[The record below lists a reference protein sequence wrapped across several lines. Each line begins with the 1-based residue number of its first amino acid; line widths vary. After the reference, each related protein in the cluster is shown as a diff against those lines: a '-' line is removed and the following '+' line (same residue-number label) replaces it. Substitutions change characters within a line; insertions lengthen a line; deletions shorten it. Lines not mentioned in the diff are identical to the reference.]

1 MAYITLKKKIANL
14 YNELD
19 DLNEHSNH
27 IKNSSLNDLPVS
39 NERLK
44 LYDIMLYQK
53 KNIALKKK
61 DIKSKIREEKKYFL
75 NSKSII
81 NFKIFES
88 ENFTYPLKKK
98 EKFNQNFQ
106 KKYNELKS
114 FTNNF
119 NNFDE
124 SNKENLRRNKSNFFY
139 EIKNYKNYK
148 NGKMLNK
155 KESLKKE
162 IMSELGNGYKINTNG
177 NFNLLRSYSNFFE
190 PKNKKTEFNCIQ
202 GVNII

>member
-53 KNIALKKK
+53 KNISLKKK

-81 NFKIFES
+81 NFKNFES
-88 ENFTYPLKKK
+88 ENVTYPLKKK
-98 EKFNQNFQ
+98 
-106 KKYNELKS
+106 
-114 FTNNF
+114 
-119 NNFDE
+119 
-124 SNKENLRRNKSNFFY
+124 
-139 EIKNYKNYK
+139 
-148 NGKMLNK
+148 GK
-155 KESLKKE
+155 
-162 IMSELGNGYKINTNG
+162 I
-177 NFNLLRSYSNFFE
+177 
-190 PKNKKTEFNCIQ
+190 
-202 GVNII
+202 